1 MTELNEIPTMKNEN
15 HLANITKIDNFTQD
29 QIDIDHHTSK
39 KGRCSNHNFIQ
50 QKRTE
55 QASSANTESLK
66 T

>member
-29 QIDIDHHTSK
+29 QIDIAHHTSK

-50 QKRTE
+50 QKKDRTSFFS
-55 QASSANTESLK
+55 QHKA
-66 T
+66 